1 MKRILVALLCALMC
15 LTAVTAAVA
24 QNRSDVPDEVLSYI
38 SDRWPAWTLEDYA
51 QLDGLPDGND
61 YGFALLGLDGRRAL
75 IGFRAQDGGAMRYWL
90 RTETAVPQG
99 EGLAWLGR
107 DWDDE
112 EWPVNLVEDGGP
124 RYEGE
129 TRDALLVYFR
139 PDSGEDQVIIY
150 RWRSGGFRLSGYLTP
165 GDTPDDDRLFAR
177 VGEGVI
183 EFYPFYGGRTDSN
196 VTTVYGDLQTELR
209 YASFSTFPMSI
220 DEARQKLSLAP
231 KRIVAGMFEAQ
242 DVQFTGG
249 QKFPVYLGP
258 GETYAQSGNGKGQ
271 VSTNGWIQVFGEYDG
286 YILIQYG
293 ISAKQFRVGWIEA
306 GALPGGVDLPQMT
319 FASESQLIMQ
329 DCALTDDPFKSHS
342 AIAQMKAGTP
352 VISLADFGE
361 FFYIETTV
369 NGKTVWGFVPADAIS
384 KG

>member
-1 MKRILVALLCALMC
+1 MKRILAALLCALLC
-15 LTAVTAAVA
+15 LTATAAMAV
-24 QNRSDVPDEVLSYI
+24 SLGDVPDGVQAYI

-51 QLDGLPDGND
+51 QLDALPDGND
-61 YGFALLGLDGRRAL
+61 YGFALLALDGRRAL

-99 EGLAWLGR
+99 KGLGWLGR
-107 DWDDE
+107 DWNDE
-112 EWPVNLVEDGGP
+112 DWPENLVEDGGP

-129 TRDALLVYFR
+129 TREALLVYFQ
-139 PDSGEDQVIIY
+139 PDSGEDQIVCY
-150 RWRSGGFRLSGYLTP
+150 RWRNSGFRLSGYLTP
-165 GDTPDDDRLFAR
+165 GDTPGSDRLFAR

-183 EFYPFYGGRTDSN
+183 EFYPFFGGRTEGN

-209 YASFSTFPMSI
+209 YASFAAFPMSVA
-220 DEARQKLSLAP
+220 EAREKLSVAP
-231 KRIVAGMFEAQ
+231 GNVVAGDYRAQ
-242 DVQFTGG
+242 DVKFTGG
-249 QKFPVYLGP
+249 QKYPVYLGP
-258 GETYAQSGNGKGQ
+258 GETYARSGNGKGQ
-271 VSTNGWIQVFGEYDG
+271 VSTNGWIQVFGAYDG
-286 YILIQYG
+286 YIMIQYG
-293 ISAKQFRVGWIEA
+293 ISAKQMRIGWIEA
-306 GALPGGVDLPQMT
+306 SALPGGTDVPLLT

-329 DCALTDDPFKSHS
+329 DCAMTDDPFGSRG

-369 NGKTVWGFVPADAIS
+369 NGETVWGFVPADAVS

>member
-1 MKRILVALLCALMC
+1 MKRIIMVLLCALLC
-15 LTAVTAAVA
+15 LTATAAMA
-24 QNRSDVPDEVLSYI
+24 LNRSDVPDEVLSVI
-38 SDRWPAWTLEDYA
+38 SDRWPAWTLEDYT
-51 QLDGLPDGND
+51 QLEDLPDGND

-75 IGFRAQDGGAMRYWL
+75 TGFRAHDGGAMRYWL

-99 EGLAWLGR
+99 KGLAWLGR
-107 DWDDE
+107 DWNDAD
-112 EWPVNLVEDGGP
+112 WPENLVEDGGP

-129 TRDALLVYFR
+129 TRDALLVYLS
-139 PDSGEDQVIIY
+139 PESGEDQIVCY
-150 RWRSGGFRLSGYLTP
+150 RWRNGGFRLSGYLTP
-165 GDTPDDDRLFAR
+165 GDTPDNDRLFAR

-183 EFYPFYGGRTDSN
+183 EFYPFYGGRNDGN

-209 YASFSTFPMSI
+209 YASFATFPMSVS
-220 DEARQKLSLAP
+220 EAREKLSVAP
-231 KRIVAGMFEAQ
+231 KRIIAGVFEAQ
-242 DVQFTGG
+242 DVEFTGG
-249 QKFPVYLGP
+249 RKYPVYLGP
-258 GETYAQSGNGKGQ
+258 GEAYARSGNGKGQ

-286 YILIQYG
+286 YIMIQYG

-306 GALPGGVDLPQMT
+306 GALPEGTDVPLLT
-319 FASESQLIMQ
+319 FASESQQIMQ
-329 DCALTDDPFKSHS
+329 DCALTDDPFMSHG

-369 NGKTVWGFVPADAIS
+369 NGQTVWGFVPADAIS

>member
-139 PDSGEDQVIIY
+139 PDSGEDQVICY

-165 GDTPDDDRLFAR
+165 GDTSDDDRLFAR

-196 VTTVYGDLQTELR
+196 VTAVYGDLQTELR
-209 YASFSTFPMSI
+209 YASFATFPMGI

-231 KRIVAGMFEAQ
+231 KRIIAGMFEAK

-306 GALPGGVDLPQMT
+306 GALPGGVDVPQLT

-342 AIAQMKAGTP
+342 VIAQMKAGTP